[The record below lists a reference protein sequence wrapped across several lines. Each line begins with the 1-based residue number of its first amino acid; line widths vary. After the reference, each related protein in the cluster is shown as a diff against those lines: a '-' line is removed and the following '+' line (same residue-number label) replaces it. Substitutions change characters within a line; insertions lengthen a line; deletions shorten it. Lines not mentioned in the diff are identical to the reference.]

1 MIENFLESGGVCEDV
16 GTGEG
21 AGPPILDVH
30 IPSNLEID
38 PNAWFS
44 NVFTF
49 SPYWTPATSDAESL
63 SASSSESLTKAV
75 TEVSDRVT
83 VESCWDENTN
93 SVDMT
98 VHYFDVEPTSAGT
111 LPWIALGFRS
121 SEVCAMTPPEGGNTP
136 MILITH
142 SSAES
147 APVANSAEL
156 VPEAKGMS
164 DEAFGAIYQS
174 LVPLEDSVGYSSVS
188 LSAPMVFLAASER
201 AISDDDT
208 VSLNFKQDADAK
220 PDVMYFTYAIGAESQ
235 LGVHITRAC
244 FELVEFPSCS
254 ESSSASSTADGA
266 VSVGIEDLIAESTQK
281 VSASS
286 EEPSS
291 GAHAMSVIATI
302 LFAFTTA
309 LILY

>member
-49 SPYWTPATSDAESL
+49 SPFYTPATSDDVESV
-63 SASSSESLTKAV
+63 SMGSSNTPNKAV
-75 TEVSDRVT
+75 TEVNDRVT

-98 VHYFDVEPTSAGT
+98 VHYFDVELTSAGT

-121 SEVCAMTPPEGGNTP
+121 SEVCAMTPPSGGNTP

-142 SSAES
+142 LSAES
-147 APVANSAEL
+147 APDANSAEL
-156 VPEAKGMS
+156 FPGAKGMS

-174 LVPLEDSVGYSSVS
+174 LTPLDESVGYSSVS
-188 LSAPMVFLAASER
+188 LSAPMVSLAASER
-201 AISDDDT
+201 SISSDDT
-208 VSLNFKQDADAK
+208 VSLSFKQDADIK
-220 PDVMYFTYAIGAESQ
+220 PDIMYFTYAIGAESQ

-244 FELVEFPSCS
+244 FELVDFPSCS
-254 ESSSASSTADGA
+254 ESSSTSSTSDGG
-266 VSVGIEDLIAESTQK
+266 VSVGIEDLLTDNTQK
-281 VSASS
+281 VSA
-286 EEPSS
+286 EPSS
-291 GAHAMSVIATI
+291 GAHAMSAIAAV
-302 LFAFTTA
+302 LLSFTMA
-309 LILY
+309 HISY